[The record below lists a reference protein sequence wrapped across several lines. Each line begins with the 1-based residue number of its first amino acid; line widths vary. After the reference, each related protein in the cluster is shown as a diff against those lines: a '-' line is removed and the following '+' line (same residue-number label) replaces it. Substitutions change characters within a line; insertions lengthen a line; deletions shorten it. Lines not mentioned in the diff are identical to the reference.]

1 MHHHN
6 SELQT
11 VRTDFQTKHT
21 IHVLVSSFRNN
32 IILKS
37 IFSLSLLQVKVNEE
51 VEKVH
56 SIIKESEA
64 AGAKEAG
71 ATATEEAAHVSYSVQ
86 KAALE
91 MQQSKAEA
99 AVLEEHQRD
108 LQESK
113 EALKKE
119 LLSIMPGALKGEALE
134 SGDKKDVR

>member
-1 MHHHN
+1 
-6 SELQT
+6 
-11 VRTDFQTKHT
+11 
-21 IHVLVSSFRNN
+21 
-32 IILKS
+32 
-37 IFSLSLLQVKVNEE
+37 

-56 SIIKESEA
+56 SVIKEAEA

-71 ATATEEAAHVSYSVQ
+71 ATATEEAAQVSYSVQ

-119 LLSIMPGALKGEALE
+119 LLGIIPGALKGEALE
-134 SGDKKDVR
+134 GGEEKDVR

>member
-1 MHHHN
+1 MH
-6 SELQT
+6 S
-11 VRTDFQTKHT
+11 V
-21 IHVLVSSFRNN
+21 
-32 IILKS
+32 
-37 IFSLSLLQVKVNEE
+37 
-51 VEKVH
+51 
-56 SIIKESEA
+56 IKEAEA

-71 ATATEEAAHVSYSVQ
+71 ATATEEAAQVSYSVQ

-119 LLSIMPGALKGEALE
+119 LLGIIPGALKGDALE
-134 SGDKKDVR
+134 GGEEKGVR